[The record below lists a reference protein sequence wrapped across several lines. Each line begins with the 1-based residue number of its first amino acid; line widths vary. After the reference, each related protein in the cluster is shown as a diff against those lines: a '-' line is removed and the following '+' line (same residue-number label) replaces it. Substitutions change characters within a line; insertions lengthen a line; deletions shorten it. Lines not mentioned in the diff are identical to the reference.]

1 MRKLVTAE
9 MMKRLDEIAVQQYG
23 VKAQDLITNAGQC
36 VADKII
42 QIEKTV
48 AKKKVVVVCG
58 RGNNG
63 ADGLAAAEIL
73 GKAGASVYVYLLFGK
88 SDLSADMKKTL
99 TKVNKSVKDII
110 HMTMYDGKVF
120 LDTEII
126 VDAIFGTGFNANPEG
141 VFYDIIKNMNDSKAK
156 VYSIDIPSG
165 IHGTT
170 GNREDIAVVADYTLT
185 LGYPKIGLYINDGYA
200 SSGEVLIMDIG
211 YPEALN
217 DEIPDTKVLTEIED
231 LRGILKPRQLMVDK
245 KDFGKVFNFAGS
257 LAMPGAAILSSVA
270 AIKTGTGLLKLG
282 IPMNISASISTIYP
296 EVMTIPLAYAQ
307 PGYTSINAEKEVLK
321 GYKWGDSC
329 LVGPGLSVHPE
340 TKKVA
345 KKIFSKTP
353 EKPTVIDAD
362 GLNMLAESP
371 ELFSYMNEEI
381 VLTPHNSEMARMVG
395 VSKELLL
402 LDRIDMVVKKAVEW
416 NCFIVLKG
424 TPTLIAQPDGKLH
437 IHVNKNPAMA
447 VGGMGDV
454 LAGILVSLLGQRI
467 DMLKSIYMSL
477 YIHSIAARIATDDV
491 GEVSL
496 LPSDVVREI
505 PKAIKYIQSL

>member
-9 MMKRLDEIAVQQYG
+9 MMKRLDEIAVEQYG
-23 VKAQDLITNAGQC
+23 VKTQDLITNAGQA
-36 VADKII
+36 VADKIM
-42 QIEKTV
+42 QVEGSV
-48 AKKKVVVVCG
+48 EGKKIVVVCG
-58 RGNNG
+58 KGNNG
-63 ADGLAAAEIL
+63 ADGLAAAEVL
-73 GKAGASVYVYLLFGK
+73 GKAGAKVVIYLLFAK
-88 SDLSADMKKTL
+88 TELNAEMKKML
-99 TKVNKSVKDII
+99 TKLSKVVEDTVFL
-110 HMTMYDGKVF
+110 TMYDGKAYVGA
-120 LDTEII
+120 DII
-126 VDAIFGTGFNANPEG
+126 IDAIFGTGFNANPEG
-141 VFYDIIKNMNDSKAK
+141 VFYDMIRNMNDSVAP

-170 GNREDIAVVADYTLT
+170 GNSEDIAVRADFTLT

-200 SSGEVLIMDIG
+200 CSGEVHILDIG
-211 YPEALN
+211 FPAELD
-217 DEIPDTKVLTEIED
+217 DEIPDDKLLMELD
-231 LRGILKPRQLMVDK
+231 DSRNILKPRPLMVDK

-270 AIKTGTGLLKLG
+270 AIKSGTGLLKLG

-321 GYKWGDSC
+321 GYKWGDAC

-345 KKIFSKTP
+345 KKLFSKP
-353 EKPTVIDAD
+353 AEKPTVIDAD

-371 ELFSYMNEEI
+371 ELFSYMSDDI

-402 LDRIDMVVKKAVEW
+402 LDRIDMIVKKAKEW
-416 NCFIVLKG
+416 NCYIILKG
-424 TPTLIAQPDGKLH
+424 TPTLVAQPDGTLH

-454 LAGILVSLLGQRI
+454 LSGILVSLLGQRL
-467 DMLKSIYMSL
+467 DMLKSIYLAL
-477 YIHSIAARIATDDV
+477 YIHSVAARLATNEV

-496 LPSDVVREI
+496 LPSDVVKEI
-505 PKAIKYIQSL
+505 PNAIKYIQSL